1 MKYVI
6 EVHEH
11 GLLARMH
18 SDQGISVKDMSAISK
33 MAEAMG
39 YTHLHIGI
47 ASSLGAHSAFVSK
60 ESGEKWRREIEEK
73 ARRTH
78 GDTLAAWLAGPDTG
92 MSSKA
97 MALMLNGIPS
107 PEKDSP
113 WDPDDIG
120 RCFRFLDRFP
130 DLKAHMDRVRPL
142 SPMWSRLIDHWDE
155 LRALW
160 DEESP
165 TGRYPK
171 LYNRM
176 KELRKDGA

>member
-1 MKYVI
+1 VKYVI

-11 GLLARMH
+11 GLLTRTV
-18 SDQGISVKDMSAISK
+18 SIPGIPIEDMSAISK

-92 MSSKA
+92 LSSKA
-97 MALMLNGIPS
+97 LACRLSGIPYA
-107 PEKDSP
+107 ERDHP

-130 DLKAHMDRVRPL
+130 ELKSHLYIMKDV
-142 SPMWSRLIDHWDE
+142 STVWERLVAHWDE

-165 TGRYPK
+165 TGRCRK

-176 KELRKDGA
+176 KELIENGA

>member
-11 GLLARMH
+11 GLLVRTVSAP
-18 SDQGISVKDMSAISK
+18 GLPIEDMSAITK

-47 ASSLGAHSAFVSK
+47 ASSLGAHSAYVSE
-60 ESGEKWRREIEEK
+60 ESGKKWRKEIDDK
-73 ARRTH
+73 ARRDH
-78 GDTLAAWLAGPDTG
+78 GDSVAAWLAGADTG
-92 MSSKA
+92 LSSKA
-97 MALMLNGIPS
+97 LACRLSGIPYA
-107 PEKDSP
+107 ERDHP

-130 DLKAHMDRVRPL
+130 ELKSHLYIMKDV
-142 SPMWSRLIDHWDE
+142 SPVWERLVDHWDE

-165 TGRYPK
+165 TGKGPK

-176 KELRKDGA
+176 KELITDGA